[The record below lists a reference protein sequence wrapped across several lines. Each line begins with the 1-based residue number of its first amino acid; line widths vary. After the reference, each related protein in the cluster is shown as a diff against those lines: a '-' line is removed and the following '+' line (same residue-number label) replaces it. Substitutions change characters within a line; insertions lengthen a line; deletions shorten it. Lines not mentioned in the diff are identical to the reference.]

1 MHLNQ
6 RNQTCFWISRFMAQM
21 EADNEYCSV
30 LLAKLPFPIQTRQM
44 MRGKNWNQLQY
55 CHRINVSLEQL
66 NLILRI
72 WKHTKINSQSTWS
85 YEWDLTRLHGKGLD
99 HTNDKKPCKADSS
112 ILVLLFLDDNLTTR
126 LHALKAAFQGV
137 WSSPC
142 GIRGNE
148 WIKEMVPE
156 GRGTSPKPKG

>member
-1 MHLNQ
+1 
-6 RNQTCFWISRFMAQM
+6 M

-72 WKHTKINSQSTWS
+72 
-85 YEWDLTRLHGKGLD
+85 
-99 HTNDKKPCKADSS
+99 
-112 ILVLLFLDDNLTTR
+112 
-126 LHALKAAFQGV
+126 
-137 WSSPC
+137 
-142 GIRGNE
+142 
-148 WIKEMVPE
+148 
-156 GRGTSPKPKG
+156 